1 MKTYDM
7 LRYDEGKKNSLY
19 KDTLGF
25 WTIGVGHLVTKD
37 PSVAV
42 ARQILDKKFK
52 RVTGG
57 TLTDA
62 EVESLFNEDIEV
74 TIRGIM
80 NSKFLAPIYT
90 KLDCARQ
97 SALINMCFQMG
108 VSGVEGFRNSMSYI
122 SAGQWDKAAANL
134 KQSKWYKQTTNR
146 ANRVINVFQTGNF
159 NSYK

>member
-7 LRYDEGKKNSLY
+7 LRYDEGKRNSLY

-37 PSVAV
+37 PSKSVA
-42 ARQILDKKFK
+42 IKNLDSKFK
-52 RVTGG
+52 RSTNG

-62 EVESLFNEDIEV
+62 EVESLFNEDIEI

-80 NSKFLAPIYT
+80 NSKMLAPIYT

-108 VSGVEGFRNSMSYI
+108 ISGVEGFKNSMSYI
-122 SAGQWDKAAANL
+122 ASGQWSKAAANL
-134 KQSKWYKQTTNR
+134 KLSKWYKQTTNR
-146 ANRVINVFQTGNF
+146 ANRVINVFETGTF

>member
-37 PSVAV
+37 PSVVV

-108 VSGVEGFRNSMSYI
+108 IAGVEGFKNSMSFI
-122 SAGQWDKAAANL
+122 AAGQWEKAAANL